1 MTTSSAP
8 PGSER
13 ARTDQMIVLG
23 LAWLRGAQFA
33 LWIWVPAAHGLGR
46 YQPEVFITYVLAAI
60 WSAVLFTVAIRRRR
74 LTPRWVVGDV
84 AVAAI
89 CAVVVGRAYPPAE
102 AASITNWVIPPL
114 CGVAVTAA
122 IYAGRLRVPAVAVV
136 VGAWLVGAWP
146 ATDTSGARE
155 LFSNAAMMA
164 LFAAVA
170 GVTGALLTR
179 AAQPDCRCAD
189 PDDGILRTLDSI
201 ARGDFDDSPED
212 VKDVCRREA
221 ARLRGADGNADGN
234 AEGTA

>member
-1 MTTSSAP
+1 
-8 PGSER
+8 
-13 ARTDQMIVLG
+13 MIILG

-33 LWIWVPAAHGLGR
+33 LWIWVPVAHGPGR
-46 YQPEVFITYVLAAI
+46 YPPEVFITYVLAAI

-74 LTPRWVVGDV
+74 LSPRWVAGDV
-84 AVAAI
+84 AMVAM
-89 CAVVVGRAYPPAE
+89 CAMVASRAYPPAE

-179 AAQPDCRCAD
+179 AAQHDCRCAD
-189 PDDGILRTLDSI
+189 PGDGVLRTLDSI
-201 ARGDFDDSPED
+201 ARGDFDDYPERI
-212 VKDVCRREA
+212 KDVCRREA
-221 ARLRGADGNADGN
+221 ARLRGADGD